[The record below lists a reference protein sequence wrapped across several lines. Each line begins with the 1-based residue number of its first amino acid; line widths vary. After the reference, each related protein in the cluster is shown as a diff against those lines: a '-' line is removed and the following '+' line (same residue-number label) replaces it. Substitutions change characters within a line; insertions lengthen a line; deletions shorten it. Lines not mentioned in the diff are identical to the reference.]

1 MAYPFVKYFGSFR
14 MVIVITII
22 MLFFISISSYLFYID
37 NSNKLNNIATQNI
50 EENTEQQ
57 IDELSTSLSNKIESI
72 SSNLKMISHSPD
84 VKANF
89 IASILL
95 LEIAQNN
102 TKDLTEYYGWI
113 NKEGILQWSTILK
126 NKELYN
132 KFLGT
137 DFSSREYFEK
147 AKSTLKQYFTHVIP
161 SLLNNP
167 TIFIAEPIL
176 RANTDDDDDDDVNNT
191 IDYFQKY
198 DKTLNLFDM
207 IVNQQKTGNN
217 VFDGVI
223 FTGIE
228 TSSMVKFL
236 ESQVSPKNRSQLS
249 LIDNDGQIIHSY
261 NSELNGIKINSEN
274 YKEVM
279 KNFFDNKN
287 QQILY
292 KSMANMLAGKTE
304 SVKLQN
310 ISGNSST
317 IAYTPVYI
325 NDDIV
330 FYILLNTPHKF
341 AKDID
346 DLLLQQR
353 NFIFGAEAIIGVIA
367 FIIFIIMLVFN
378 NRLKKVV
385 EEKTEDLKIAVTS
398 LEKANEQLKQHDNM
412 QKEFINVAA
421 HELRTPIQTIL
432 GYCEMMSMLPNKTEK
447 YLESIKRNADRL
459 ATLTE
464 DILDVTR
471 IESNRLKI
479 EKSEFDLKEKINNVI
494 KDLKVKDL
502 HNKKQN
508 IEFFPFNKEQ
518 IIIFADK
525 IRIYQVISN
534 LLKNA
539 LKFTS
544 DGKITVTLD
553 KVEENNK
560 KFVVIQIKDDGKGI
574 DSQVLPR
581 LFEKFATKSETGTG
595 LGLYISKNIVEAHGG
610 SIKGYNNPN
619 GKGAT
624 FEFTLPIDEKKG
636 YN

>member
-1 MAYPFVKYFGSFR
+1 
-14 MVIVITII
+14 MVIAITII
-22 MLFFISISSYLFYID
+22 MLLFISISSYLFYID
-37 NSNKLNNIATQNI
+37 SSNKLNNIATQNI
-50 EENTEQQ
+50 EENTQLQ
-57 IDELSTSLSNKIESI
+57 IDELSTSLSNKIESV
-72 SSNLKMISHSPD
+72 SSNLKMISRSPD

-102 TKDLTEYYGWI
+102 TKDLTEYYGWV

-126 NKELYN
+126 NKGLYN
-132 KFLGT
+132 KFFGA

-147 AKSTLKQYFTHVIP
+147 VKSTLKQYFTHVIP

-176 RANTDDDDDDDVNNT
+176 RANTDSDDDVNNT
-191 IDYFQKY
+191 LDYFQKY
-198 DKTLNLFDM
+198 DKTLNLYDM
-207 IVNQQKTGNN
+207 IVNQQKTENN

-223 FTGIE
+223 YTGIE
-228 TSSMVKFL
+228 TSSIVKFL

-249 LIDNDGQIIHSY
+249 LIDNDGQIIYSY
-261 NSELNGIKINSEN
+261 NPELNGIKINSEN

-279 KNFFDNKN
+279 KNFVDNEN

-292 KSMANMLAGKTE
+292 ESMANMLAGKTG
-304 SVKLQN
+304 SIKLQN
-310 ISGNSST
+310 MVGNSST

-330 FYILLNTPHKF
+330 FYLLLNTPHKF

-353 NFIFGAEAIIGVIA
+353 NFIFGAEVLIGIIA
-367 FIIFIIMLVFN
+367 FIIPIIMLVFN

-385 EEKTEDLKIAVTS
+385 KEKTQDLKIAVTS
-398 LEKANEQLKQHDNM
+398 LEKANEQLKQHDNL

-432 GYCEMMSMLPNKTEK
+432 GYCEMISMLPNKTEK

-494 KDLKVKDL
+494 NDLKVKDL

-508 IEFFPFNKEQ
+508 IEFIPLTSKQ

-544 DGKITVTLD
+544 DGKITITLD

-595 LGLYISKNIVEAHGG
+595 LGLYISKNIVDAHGG

-624 FEFTLPIDEKKG
+624 FEFTLPIDEKKDI
-636 YN
+636 NN